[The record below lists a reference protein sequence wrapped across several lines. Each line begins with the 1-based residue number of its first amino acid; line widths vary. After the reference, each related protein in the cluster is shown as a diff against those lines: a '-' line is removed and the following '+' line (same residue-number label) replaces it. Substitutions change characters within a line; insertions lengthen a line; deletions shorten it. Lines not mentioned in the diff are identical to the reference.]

1 MHHICYSHVYSDFPW
16 SCVAPFLGY
25 AVFCFFELYAWN
37 GQLWPYL
44 CCSTLVIKQKLPGI
58 YVQPSYRSA
67 LSKNVFLHSHTE
79 CSYAAFHSTP
89 KEFPTSC
96 LEMCNRM
103 CGWLTSTWKLVWN
116 STLCQDENWLSCEYA
131 GMINDKCTNSRK

>member
-1 MHHICYSHVYSDFPW
+1 MHHICHSHSDFP
-16 SCVAPFLGY
+16 CVAQSLGY
-25 AVFCFFELYAWN
+25 AVFFFSCMPEMDNYD
-37 GQLWPYL
+37 YL

-103 CGWLTSTWKLVWN
+103 CSWLTSTWKLVWN